1 MIGFTGFP
9 ARARQTPLPN
19 LFFTEVLPNID
30 DLAELKVTL
39 HLFSRLSWK
48 KGPIRFV
55 TLKEL
60 SGDLGLMSSLS
71 TGEGDPL
78 ALLEGG
84 LRRVLERGTFLHLAL
99 VREESTDHLYFLNTD
114 SDRRA
119 ILRVQRGDVDLGAMP
134 KIEALP
140 EAPEHRNI
148 YGLYEENIGVLS
160 PLIAE
165 ELKDAEERY
174 PYPWIV
180 EAFREAVRLNRR
192 RWRYIQRILENWTT
206 EGRSHGQ
213 PGRGAEPVSTGERS
227 PTGRGGYIVKRRRG

>member
-1 MIGFTGFP
+1 MTGFRGFP
-9 ARARQTPLPN
+9 TRTRQTPLPN
-19 LFFTEVLPNID
+19 VFFTEVLPFID

-39 HLFSRLSWK
+39 HLFWRLSWK

-60 SGDLGLMSSLS
+60 SGDLGLMSSFAA
-71 TGEGDPL
+71 GGGDPP
-78 ALLEGG
+78 ALLEDG

-99 VREESTDHLYFLNTD
+99 MRTDSTEHLYFLNAD

-119 ILRVQRGDVDLGAMP
+119 IQRVQRGDVDLGAMP
-134 KIEALP
+134 KVEALP
-140 EAPEHRNI
+140 EPPEHRNI
-148 YGLYEENIGVLS
+148 YALYEENIGVLS

-165 ELKDAEERY
+165 ELKEAEERY

-180 EAFREAVRLNRR
+180 EAFQEAVRLNRR

-206 EGRSHGQ
+206 EGRSDGK
-213 PGRGAEPVSTGERS
+213 PWRGAEAVSPGERGQA
-227 PTGRGGYIVKRRRG
+227 GRGGYIVKRRRR